1 MCDNRT
7 MGRGGAGTQADL
19 GRRIA
24 EAREASGMTQAEL
37 ASRVGLERTALVKIE
52 AGVRKVSATELVTMA
67 DALGRPV
74 DWFFVESPPAVVS
87 RRRDPAVGGFSRRLD
102 LALELAARDVA
113 FL

>member
-37 ASRVGLERTALVKIE
+37 ATRVGLERTALVKIE
-52 AGVRKVSATELVTMA
+52 K
-67 DALGRPV
+67 
-74 DWFFVESPPAVVS
+74 
-87 RRRDPAVGGFSRRLD
+87 
-102 LALELAARDVA
+102 
-113 FL
+113 